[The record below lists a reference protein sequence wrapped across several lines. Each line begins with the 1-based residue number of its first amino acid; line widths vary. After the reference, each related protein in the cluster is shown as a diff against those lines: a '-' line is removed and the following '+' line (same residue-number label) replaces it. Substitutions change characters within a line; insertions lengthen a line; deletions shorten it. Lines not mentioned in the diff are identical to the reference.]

1 MALIEAAKTAAEWKG
16 RKFKES
22 DIIVLGIEHPL
33 GGVLSRKIAREAKY
47 LTLISRERNSLEVL
61 SKTILEESGT
71 AVHVSHKV
79 QSSIGEGEVIFILD
93 WKDGA

>member
-1 MALIEAAKTAAEWKG
+1 MEG

-79 QSSIGEGEVIFILD
+79 QSSIERGVIFILD
-93 WKDGA
+93 WKDGGVD